1 MQKNNELLI
10 FQWKN
15 WEIILKEDVKNE
27 TIWANL
33 NQISELFDRDKSVIS
48 RHIKNI
54 FTTWELTKKWT
65 VAKIATVQKEW
76 NKMVN
81 RDIEFFN
88 LDMIISI
95 WYKVDSIKATEFR
108 KWSTKI
114 LKEHI
119 TSWFT
124 INKNQISKNYEN
136 FIKQVE
142 EVKKLLPEK
151 IENNEVLELVK
162 IFANTWFNLDSFDK
176 WDLPKEWFTKKDFEI
191 SSEILYKD
199 LEDFKENLLWK
210 WQATE
215 LFAQEKKE
223 WNLKWILWNIFQ
235 SFWWQ
240 DLYETIEEKASNLLY
255 FVIKNHPFND
265 WNKRTWA
272 FCFIWFLQKMWY
284 KLKDKISPEF
294 LTTLTL
300 LIAQSNPDEKDR
312 LIWLIILI
320 LKK

>member
-76 NKMVN
+76 DKMVN